1 MWQTYHTSGAVPIS
15 VRRHMMRYVLL
26 VIMLSSTTWLR
37 WCLPGYSTV
46 KLQFFLNNQ
55 EYLVQKY
62 FETIQYC
69 FPLYLYLLL
78 LASIGNSFIVKTFVC
93 LIVILFPSFFLHY
106 LLQLYCKKELSL
118 HPSYST
124 VQLYLWDSSIFILFC
139 SCHTL

>member
-1 MWQTYHTSGAVPIS
+1 MWQTYHTSSAAPIS
-15 VRRHMMRYVLL
+15 VRRYMMWICL
-26 VIMLSSTTWLR
+26 ISMMLSLTTWLR

-55 EYLVQKY
+55 EYFVQKY

-69 FPLYLYLLL
+69 FPSYLYLLL
-78 LASIGNSFIVKTFVC
+78 LAAIGNSFIVKTFLC

-106 LLQLYCKKELSL
+106 LLQLYCKKELSV
-118 HPSYST
+118 HPSYSII
-124 VQLYLWDSSIFILFC
+124 QLYLLDSSIFILFC